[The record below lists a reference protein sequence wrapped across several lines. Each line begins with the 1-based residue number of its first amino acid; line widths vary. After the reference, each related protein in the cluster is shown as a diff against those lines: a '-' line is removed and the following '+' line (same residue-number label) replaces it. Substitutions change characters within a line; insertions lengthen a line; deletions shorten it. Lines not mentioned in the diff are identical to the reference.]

1 MTGDGEDAALILLP
15 AASTTKAA
23 GDRFT
28 GEVWVDTIAE
38 CALPGSARL
47 ATVRFSP
54 GARTAWHRH
63 ASGQTLHV
71 TEGQGLLQAKAGQLI
86 LMRPGDTVYTA
97 PGVWHWHG
105 ALPDYFMTHL
115 ALADSG
121 RVSAVAVQ
129 PRSQLHRRRRPTR
142 GRRLH
147 GTLITRTRV
156 THQRTTLVGYGQT
169 IDGGSVGGEDSVA
182 LNLIEVL

>member
-15 AASTTKAA
+15 VASTAKAA

-28 GEVWVDTIAE
+28 GDVWVDTIIE
-38 CALPGSARL
+38 GALPGSARL

-63 ASGQTLHV
+63 ALGQTLHV
-71 TEGQGLLQAKAGQLI
+71 TDGQGLVQEKEGQLI

-105 ALPDYFMTHL
+105 ALSGHFMTHL
-115 ALADSG
+115 ALADSAQQMG
-121 RVSAVAVQ
+121 VPDVEWGDLVTDAEYDAA
-129 PRSQLHRRRRPTR
+129 T
-142 GRRLH
+142 
-147 GTLITRTRV
+147 TTATTARTAR
-156 THQRTTLVGYGQT
+156 
-169 IDGGSVGGEDSVA
+169 
-182 LNLIEVL
+182 